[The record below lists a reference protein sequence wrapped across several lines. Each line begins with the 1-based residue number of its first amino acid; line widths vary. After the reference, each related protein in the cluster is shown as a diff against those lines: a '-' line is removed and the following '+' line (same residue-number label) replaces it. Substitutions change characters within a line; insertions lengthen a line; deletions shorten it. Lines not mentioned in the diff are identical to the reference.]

1 MPVWRLSLEFSQKDP
16 KMVWRIHFA
25 LAAFYGAVVVGMSAA
40 ISHYFQEH
48 LQPAQLSSLVSST
61 AILALHALLLLG
73 LAAVG
78 LWGKPLQ
85 VWQQRYLKGLMVL
98 LQLGLWLFVYTV
110 WAGLFE
116 LPLHIRSLAPLGGQ
130 TLLGCWLLLGAVP
143 FIRK

>member
-1 MPVWRLSLEFSQKDP
+1 MFWR
-16 KMVWRIHFA
+16 VNFA

-40 ISHYFQEH
+40 ISHYFQLH
-48 LQPAQLSSLVSST
+48 MDTAPFSALLSST
-61 AILALHALLLLG
+61 AMLALHALLILG
-73 LAAVG
+73 LAAIG
-78 LWGKPLQ
+78 LWGKPLMR
-85 VWQQRYLKGLMVL
+85 WQQRYLKCVIVL

-116 LPLHIRSLAPLGGQ
+116 LPLHVRALAPVGGQ